1 MATGFQKNAMRIDP
15 YKNYKFQL
23 KWDGHTV
30 LGVMKAGPLK
40 RTTNVIT
47 HRSGGENSVDHKTPG
62 RTTYDGLMLERGI
75 TWDLD
80 FEAWANKVH
89 PYAGDSSMDLVQL
102 PQGAHARSSRRKRT
116 GGAPVLSARLLG
128 QRISGLAATRF
139 ERATLSPS
147 RRSRSRWK
155 AGSGTNSRSSRMKAS
170 QFRSP
175 HDRPIGEH
183 VTHGP
188 ISAPARVAV

>member
-1 MATGFQKNAMRIDP
+1 MPTTGFQKNATRIDP
-15 YKNYKFQL
+15 YKNYKFQI

-62 RTTYDGLMLERGI
+62 RTTYDGLMLERGV

-89 PYAGDSSMDLVQL
+89 PCAGDASMDLVNFRKELALEVLDEKGLVARRFFLHLCWVSEYTASPQL
-102 PQGAHARSSRRKRT
+102 DSSANAIAIESMKIEMEGWERDPASTKQDESQPVPQ
-116 GGAPVLSARLLG
+116 SA
-128 QRISGLAATRF
+128 
-139 ERATLSPS
+139 
-147 RRSRSRWK
+147 
-155 AGSGTNSRSSRMKAS
+155 
-170 QFRSP
+170 
-175 HDRPIGEH
+175 
-183 VTHGP
+183 
-188 ISAPARVAV
+188 